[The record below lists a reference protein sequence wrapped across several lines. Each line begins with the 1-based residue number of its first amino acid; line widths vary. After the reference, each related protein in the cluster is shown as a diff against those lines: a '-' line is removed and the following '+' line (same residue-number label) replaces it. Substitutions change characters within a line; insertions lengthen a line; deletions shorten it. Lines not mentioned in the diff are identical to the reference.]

1 MGYLIKADE
10 VLEMKFT
17 FWLLIVFSNPES
29 PNITAITTFQSEAMC
44 LAAKR
49 IIKLKIDKLE
59 RGSFNKNPD
68 NSNVVCERVA
78 QR

>member
-1 MGYLIKADE
+1 
-10 VLEMKFT
+10 MKFT

-49 IIKLKIDKLE
+49 IIELKIEKAGAE
-59 RGSFNKNPD
+59 FF
-68 NSNVVCERVA
+68 
-78 QR
+78 Q

>member
-1 MGYLIKADE
+1 
-10 VLEMKFT
+10 MKFT

-29 PNITAITTFQSEAMC
+29 PNITAITTFQSEARC

-49 IIKLKIDKLE
+49 IIELKIEKLE
-59 RGSFNKNPD
+59 RSTFNKYPE
-68 NSNVVCERVA
+68 NSNIVCERVE